1 MFPGHY
7 KELANHTRALAD
19 ELLNQLRARHANEGT
34 ISVMSY
40 SSGKKSFP
48 GTRWAIKKDAYR
60 STKNDLLSP
69 MCRLDCNEHKTK

>member
-34 ISVMSY
+34 ISMMSH
-40 SSGKKSFP
+40 SSGKKSLP
-48 GTRWAIKKDAYR
+48 GTRWTIKKDAY
-60 STKNDLLSP
+60 KIQ
-69 MCRLDCNEHKTK
+69 KK